1 MHVACGEMIAATERE
16 LKVLGVPFFGV
27 GEGLIRRDGGGVREK
42 DEGGIGEKELQ
53 GLRKRMLELLEDLCK
68 D

>member
-1 MHVACGEMIAATERE
+1 
-16 LKVLGVPFFGV
+16 
-27 GEGLIRRDGGGVREK
+27 VREK

>member
-1 MHVACGEMIAATERE
+1 MIAATERE
-16 LKVLGVPFFGV
+16 LKALGVPFFGIK
-27 GEGLIRRDGGGVREK
+27 EELIGRDGGGVREK
-42 DEGGIGEKELQ
+42 HEGRIGEEELQ